1 MSKIKYVGE
10 TALNALVAKIK
21 SITGTITGV
30 MRFVGSLK
38 ELPKDNSSYMKGDVI
53 LVGTKEYVLNET
65 DGNKVWVEIGD
76 EGLWLSKND
85 IITNFVLVDEK
96 TTNVTL
102 ATIANSSISL
112 KFDFS
117 NFVTSS
123 KLTTAINGVI
133 SNVQNLLKNMVT
145 NDKLDAYIKKEDVI
159 LHNNSDEIFLPKN
172 NDKII
177 SKNILT
183 IGNKSVVVTIDF
195 NDIYSQID
203 NINQTIIRANIVR
216 RDFFEQNFKF
226 TDSNRS
232 INQKYLME
240 GAREVTTIIDLSDVY
255 SKIDEI
261 KNQYVKK
268 DSTNVFTDPYLI
280 KLDGDK
286 PIDLVLNGVT
296 QIATFNSN
304 EPGNSVTLNT
314 EKFVSDLKA
323 EFINTGFVHDDSGT
337 KTTFEEITYEEVENL
352 FK

>member
-1 MSKIKYVGE
+1 MTNIKYVGE

-21 SITGTITGV
+21 SITGTVTGV

-38 ELPKDNSSYMKGDVI
+38 ELPKDNTSYNKGDVI

-76 EGLWLSKND
+76 EGLWLSKNAID
-85 IITNFVLVDEK
+85 QIRIPKPQQVTDNINSLYVFSVNNEAINLNVDFSKMASKDFVNNLITSFDDSIDNRLKNFIEK
-96 TTNVTL
+96 TVPYSSNTTYKFNSTDKQSITL
-102 ATIANSSISL
+102 PVLQIEAI
-112 KFDFS
+112 KS
-117 NFVTSS
+117 N
-123 KLTTAINGVI
+123 
-133 SNVQNLLKNMVT
+133 
-145 NDKLDAYIKKEDVI
+145 
-159 LHNNSDEIFLPKN
+159 
-172 NDKII
+172 
-177 SKNILT
+177 
-183 IGNKSVVVTIDF
+183 VTIDLSDVYNQINSIKANNTEYDFYEPTFEF
-195 NDIYSQID
+195 NDNNGHKI
-203 NINQTIIRANIVR
+203 
-216 RDFFEQNFKF
+216 K
-226 TDSNRS
+226 
-232 INQKYLME
+232 QKYVINE
-240 GAREVTTIIDLSDVY
+240 GKEAGITIDLTDVY

-304 EPGNSVTLNT
+304 EPGNCVTLNT

-323 EFINTGFVHDDSGT
+323 EFINTGFVHDDSNT